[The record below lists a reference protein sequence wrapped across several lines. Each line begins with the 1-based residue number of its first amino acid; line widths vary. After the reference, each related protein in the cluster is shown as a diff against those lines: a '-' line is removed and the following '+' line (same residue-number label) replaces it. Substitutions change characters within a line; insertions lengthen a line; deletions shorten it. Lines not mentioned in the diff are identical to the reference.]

1 MVMQPPRTQAQ
12 VLQGLLELTP
22 KGWALPSYGDSV
34 WGQFLTPIAA
44 EFALIETTAAAMV
57 AEIAPGSAVYTL
69 PDYQRVLGPDP
80 YGRDATSLGL
90 TTAQLQALAQLRWT
104 ETGNMA
110 PSDYIALA
118 ASMGV
123 TITITQGRASISGVL
138 RCGHRLSFGFT
149 WIVSLPT
156 GSTTVA
162 AAIAGEAPSHTNV
175 VFQYH

>member
-1 MVMQPPRTQAQ
+1 MAMQPPRTQAQ
-12 VLQGLLELTP
+12 LLNSLIELTP
-22 KGWALPSYGDSV
+22 KGWALPNSGASV

-90 TTAQLQALAQLRWT
+90 TGAQLQALAQARWT
-104 ETGNMA
+104 EVGNMA
-110 PSDYIALA
+110 PADYIALA

-123 TITITQGRASISGVL
+123 TITITQFRRSVANVLRAGRAL
-138 RCGHRLSFGFT
+138 TFGFT
-149 WIVSLPT
+149 WIISLPT
-156 GSTTVA
+156 GSTSAA
-162 AAIAGEAPSHTNV
+162 AAIAGEAPSHTNP